1 MNTTGTRYSR
11 QLSLLGREGQQ
22 KLADATVF
30 IAGAGGLGSPV
41 ACYLAMAGIGELI
54 IVDDD
59 QVQESNLN
67 RQFLHANR
75 NIGMRKV
82 YSAAETLT
90 ALNPDLTITAIPERI
105 TSETVE
111 TQTNDADI
119 LVDAT
124 DNFETRYLLN
134 KTAIQSGIP
143 LVHGA
148 VEGFSGQLTT
158 ILPGKTPCLSCLF
171 HRAPPERDTPVIGA
185 TAGVIGSLEAM
196 EVIKYITGS
205 GRLIAGRLLIWDGLS
220 GRSDYLT
227 LSTRRDCPVC
237 QINHTVSE
245 P

>member
-1 MNTTGTRYSR
+1 MITSGSRYAR
-11 QLSLLGREGQQ
+11 QLPLFGREGQK

-30 IAGAGGLGSPV
+30 IAGVGGLGSPV
-41 ACYLAMAGIGELI
+41 ATYLAMAGIGELI

-82 YSAAETLT
+82 YSAAETLA

-105 TSETVE
+105 TPITVE
-111 TQTNDADI
+111 SQTDDADI

-134 KTAIQSGIP
+134 ERAFQAGIP
-143 LVHGA
+143 LIHGA

-158 ILPGKTPCLSCLF
+158 IVPGETPCLSCLF
-171 HRAPPERDTPVIGA
+171 PKIPPAHETPVIGA
-185 TAGVIGSLEAM
+185 TAGVIGSLQAM
-196 EVIKYITGS
+196 EVIKYITGC
-205 GRLIAGRLLIWDGLS
+205 GRLLAGRLLIWDGMS

-227 LSTRRDCPVC
+227 LSIRSDCPVC
-237 QINHTVSE
+237 QTNPAVDQ